1 MRFATPFALLL
12 LLSLPYFFWLG
23 RPRAA
28 ARRARGG
35 WREPASLG
43 LRLLIVVL
51 LTLSLAGAQTVRAA
65 DELAVVFLMD
75 ASDSISPAQRAE
87 AETFVRQAIESMKPN
102 DQAAV
107 VVFGA
112 NALVERPMSGL
123 AELAPITSVPQS
135 LHTDI
140 AEAIRLG
147 LALFPAGSA
156 RRLVILS
163 DGAPTLVGAPTSVG
177 AATGGDVVAAARLA
191 ATTGVQIVVV
201 PLARPPNVT
210 EVMVTNVQAP
220 TQVIEGESF
229 RLTATVEST
238 ANMPASLR
246 ILAGGNI
253 ISEEPVQL
261 RRGVN
266 NYTVRLQATAQ
277 EFARYTAQIVPEQDT
292 YYQNNQLAAF
302 TEIVGPPRVLLV
314 AAGSEQGDGNQE
326 AGSEPVVD
334 ESPPLRLALE
344 AAGLQVDRTTPAGLP
359 ASLAELSG
367 YASVVLV
374 NVNAKELSP
383 RKMEALQTYV
393 RDLGGGL
400 VTVGG
405 PTSFGMGGYF
415 RTPLEETL
423 PVEMQIKDQE
433 RFPSVSMVIVI
444 DRSGSMGAPEGG
456 ATKIQLAA
464 EGAARV
470 VQLLNDF
477 DEITIIPTDTQP
489 DNPIGP
495 LSAADK
501 DNIIARIRQIG
512 AGGGGI
518 YVRTGLEAAAQALAN
533 NSNQVKHIIV
543 LADGADSE
551 QKEGVPEL
559 LDALTAEGVTISFV
573 SIGNGPDVPWLQ
585 QMAQR
590 GNGRF
595 HFTDRAAN
603 LPQIFTQETTAI
615 QRSYLIEERFFPTL
629 AARSPILQG
638 ISAVP
643 PLYGYVGTS
652 AKGTAQVILKTHMG
666 DPLLASWQY
675 GLGRAVA
682 WTSDATGRWA
692 VDWVRWNG
700 FPTFWAQAVR
710 WTIGQDRDS
719 SVETTISLQHE
730 TARLLVDTRD
740 GNGAFLNN
748 LSMTANVVSPAG
760 ETETIILPQ
769 TAPGRYE
776 GTFVPGEDGAYFIRV
791 AGSSSDEEDAV
802 GQTSGWVL
810 GYSPEYR
817 QVEANPAL
825 LNEVARLT
833 GGQDVSGDPLVVFD
847 HDLPS
852 SQAVRPIWPWLLLAA
867 VALLPFDIAA
877 RRLVITRRDLAQAWA
892 ATLGRFWRPAASTVR
907 SEQVA
912 RLFQAKERAGT
923 QAPAAETPTTTAP
936 SPVLRQD
943 ASETPPMAAPAS
955 PRSSL
960 PAAAAGSDSL
970 AARLL
975 EKKRKQEEGKDQSGS

>member
-1 MRFATPFALLL
+1 MRFATPLALILLL
-12 LLSLPYFFWLG
+12 TLPYFFWLG
-23 RPRAA
+23 RPRRLSPAQIT
-28 ARRARGG
+28 RRG

-43 LRLLIVVL
+43 IRILIVTL
-51 LTLSLAGAQTVRAA
+51 LTLSLAGAQVVRAA
-65 DELAVVFLMD
+65 DELAVVFLID

-87 AETFVRQAIESMKPN
+87 AEAFVRQAVEGMKAT

-123 AELAPITSVPQS
+123 AELAPITSVPQT

-163 DGAPTLVGAPTSVG
+163 DGT
-177 AATGGDVVAAARLA
+177 ATGGDAIAAARVA
-191 ATTGVQIVVV
+191 ATTGVQIDVV
-201 PLARPPNVT
+201 PLTRPPDMT
-210 EVMVTNVQAP
+210 EVMVTDVNAP
-220 TQVIEGESF
+220 TQVIEGEAF
-229 RLTATVEST
+229 RLTVTVEST
-238 ANMPASLR
+238 ENMPASLR
-246 ILAGGNI
+246 ILAGGSI

-277 EFARYTAQIVPEQDT
+277 EFARYTAQIVPTQDT
-292 YYQNNQLAAF
+292 TYQNNQLAAF
-302 TEIVGPPRVLLV
+302 TEIVGPPRILLV
-314 AAGSEQGDGNQE
+314 AAAEGQDASGV
-326 AGSEPVVD
+326 SILD

-344 AAGLQVDRTTPAGLP
+344 AAGLLVDRTTPA
-359 ASLAELSG
+359 SLSANLADLSN
-367 YASVVLV
+367 YASIVLV
-374 NVNAKELSP
+374 NVNARDLSP

-400 VTVGG
+400 VAVGG
-405 PTSFGMGGYF
+405 PTSYGMGGYF
-415 RTPLEETL
+415 GTPLEEAL

-495 LSAADK
+495 VSAADK
-501 DNIIARIRQIG
+501 DSIIARIRQIG

-518 YVRTGLEAAAQALAN
+518 YVRTGLEAAAQALAS

-559 LDALTAEGVTISFV
+559 LDALTAAGVTISFV

-585 QMAQR
+585 QMAER

-638 ISAVP
+638 ITAVP
-643 PLYGYVGTS
+643 PLHGYVGTS
-652 AKGTAQVILKTHMG
+652 AKGTAQVILETHMG

-692 VDWVRWNG
+692 AEWVQWNG
-700 FPTFWAQAVR
+700 FPAFWAQAVR
-710 WTIGQDRDS
+710 WTVGQDRDN
-719 SVETTISLQHE
+719 SVETVVSLQEE
-730 TARLLVDTRD
+730 TASVLVDARD

-748 LSMTANVVSPAG
+748 LAMTVNVVSPAG
-760 ETETIILPQ
+760 ETETITLPQ
-769 TAPGRYE
+769 IAPGRYE
-776 GTFVPGEDGAYFIRV
+776 GAFVPGEDGAYFMRV
-791 AGSSSDEEDAV
+791 TGSQGDEETLV
-802 GQTSGWVL
+802 GQTTGWVL

-825 LNEVARLT
+825 LHEAARLT
-833 GGQDVSGDPLVVFD
+833 GGQDVSGDPLAVFN
-847 HDLPS
+847 HNLS
-852 SQAVRPIWPWLLLAA
+852 GSLAVRPIWPWLLLAA
-867 VALLPFDIAA
+867 VVLLPFDIAT
-877 RRLVITRRDLAQAWA
+877 RRLVITRRDLALAWG
-892 ATLGRFWRPAASTVR
+892 ATAGRYWQPAAAPSRT
-907 SEQVA
+907 EQVA
-912 RLFQAKERAGT
+912 RLFQAKERAGAQT
-923 QAPAAETPTTTAP
+923 PPPATAP
-936 SPVLRQD
+936 PPVLRQD
-943 ASETPPMAAPAS
+943 AVAEQPAAKQPAAEQRGETPSVVTPSTQRAPT
-955 PRSSL
+955 P
-960 PAAAAGSDSL
+960 AGSNSL

-975 EKKRKQEEGKDQSGS
+975 EKKRKQDEEKDQAGG